1 MHFPTTNFKR
11 KDHDRVMFLMHW
23 KYPHLERDCCELWK
37 VEEKLFLAEELQMY
51 FEVVFP
57 GFYVK
62 IAIGKLFSCICVKN
76 TQKNQ
81 IRKAIFN

>member
-23 KYPHLERDCCELWK
+23 KYSHLERDRCELWK
-37 VEEKLFLAEELQMY
+37 VEEKLFLAEELQTY

-57 GFYVK
+57 SFCVK
-62 IAIGKLFSCICVKN
+62 IAIGKLFS
-76 TQKNQ
+76 
-81 IRKAIFN
+81 